1 MVDTT
6 RARTRRSGRREVRP
20 ALARDTIVD
29 AAVDLI
35 DQRGVE
41 ALSMRNLGAALGY
54 EGMSLYR
61 HVDGRDDLLEAVVDR
76 LTDSLDLPNEPPPWE
91 EYLTDVA
98 AQLRE
103 LALKHPRIFPLVA
116 TRHPAAPWLHPPLRS
131 LRVVEHLLRTLRAQ
145 GWDPGAAVQAY
156 QAFSS
161 FLLGYLLLEVAAQGE
176 GTAPP
181 EARLDEGTDE
191 DDDLAAPGTGRDRDV
206 DVQNYPTITELR
218 PVLERADTTTEFNAG
233 LTALLHRLAHLAP
246 G

>member
-41 ALSMRNLGAALGY
+41 ALSMRNLGAVLGY

-98 AQLRE
+98 AQVRK
-103 LALKHPRIFPLVA
+103 LALKHPRLFPLVA

-131 LRVVEHLLRTLRAQ
+131 LRVVEHLLATLRAQ
-145 GWDPGAAVQAY
+145 GWTPEDAVHAY

-161 FLLGYLLLEVAAQGE
+161 FLLGYLLLEVAAQGQ

-181 EARLDEGTDE
+181 EARIDEGTSE
-191 DDDLAAPGTGRDRDV
+191 DDAAPVTGRDREV
-206 DVQNYPTITELR
+206 DVHDYPTITELR

-233 LTALLHRLAHLAP
+233 LRALLRRLSQLAP